1 MSHIYLYGPPGS
13 GKSTIGRILAER
25 LDMPFIDIDSVIVK
39 TAGCEISEIFEK
51 QGEKAF
57 RDLETKVIAES
68 AEKPV
73 AVIALGGGALLRT
86 ENRACAEAAGSV
98 LCFTA
103 DNDVL
108 LRRVRKA
115 PGQRPLANETDQ
127 TPEEDS
133 PLLKLLANRKEHY
146 ESFKFTLQVSDNP
159 VEQTA
164 SNAQR
169 VLGRYRVSGMGS
181 PYNVYVGS
189 GVLERTGELF
199 REEQLGERCVIVG
212 DSNTV
217 PLYGQS
223 VADSLERSGIA
234 SSVITIPAGE
244 EHKSIETVGF
254 IWKKFMEAGI
264 ERRDTVIA
272 LGGGVTGDLTGFA
285 ASTWLRG
292 VKWISM
298 PTTLLAMCDSGL
310 GGKTGA
316 DLPEGKNLIGAFHP
330 PALVIAD
337 TLTLSTLP
345 LREMRCGLAET
356 IKHAI
361 IDDAALLEQLPEF
374 AFCKTEEDAAPCTK
388 LKEAKWLPAFVARS
402 MAVKIRVITEDP
414 YEKGIRASL
423 NLGHTIGHGIEKAT
437 NFAMQHGEAVA
448 VGTVLE
454 AQIAAQ
460 MKIATEELPDKL
472 AGYFASVG
480 LPTSVPS
487 GLDVNEVLQAIT
499 LDKKKAGGKVRFA
512 LPAAVGN
519 VRTGI
524 VVENELLEKILTPV
538 NVIVDN

>member
-13 GKSTIGRILAER
+13 GKSTIGKILAQR
-25 LDMPFIDIDSVIVK
+25 LEMPFTDIDSVIVS
-39 TAGCEISEIFEK
+39 TAGCKIAEIFEK
-51 QGEKAF
+51 QGETAF
-57 RDLETKVIAES
+57 RDLETKTIADQ
-68 AEKPV
+68 AEKPAV
-73 AVIALGGGALLRT
+73 VIALGGGALLRS
-86 ENRACAEAAGSV
+86 ENRACAEASGSV

-103 DNDVL
+103 DKEIL
-108 LRRVRKA
+108 LNRVRNA
-115 PGQRPLANETDQ
+115 PGQRPLANESDK
-127 TPEEDS
+127 TPEEES
-133 PLLKLLANRKEHY
+133 PLLKLLANRAEHY
-146 ESFKFTLQVSDNP
+146 ASFNFTLKVSEIP
-159 VEQTA
+159 PEETA
-164 SNAQR
+164 SNAQM
-169 VLGRYRVSGMGS
+169 VLGRYRVSGMGT
-181 PYNVYVGS
+181 PYNVYVGN

-212 DSNTV
+212 DSNTI
-217 PLYGQS
+217 PLYATA
-223 VADSLERSGIA
+223 VAESLGNAGIK

-244 EHKSIETVGF
+244 ENKTIDTVGF

-337 TLTLSTLP
+337 TLTLATLP
-345 LREMRCGLAET
+345 VREMRCGLAET

-361 IDDAALLEQLPEF
+361 IDDSELLKRLPEF
-374 AFCKTEEDAAPCTK
+374 KFCKTEDDTAPCAN
-388 LKEAKWLPAFVARS
+388 LMSAEWLPSFVARS

-454 AQIAAQ
+454 AQIAAEMQ
-460 MKIATEELPDKL
+460 LAPEDLPDKL
-472 AGYFASVG
+472 SRYFSSVG
-480 LPTSVPS
+480 LPVSVPA
-487 GLDVNEVLQAIT
+487 GIDVSEVLEAIT
-499 LDKKKAGGKVRFA
+499 LDKKKTGGIVRFA
-512 LPAAVGN
+512 LPAAIGN

-524 VVENELLEKILTPV
+524 IVENELLEKTISH
-538 NVIVDN
+538 